1 MTVKTEICFLALTL
15 VIAAIIIPMQIR
27 PLWHHE
33 QSFGDRGLVLMITKT
48 IWVDAVIYEKEY
60 GVIPDIDIGSLKPE
74 LQRKYEAIGLGRDWK
89 WLNQVSPLTD
99 WSIKVD
105 RKSVGKRLSE
115 LKDKELLIL
124 ATNGNRSIRMFV
136 DGTTM
141 KDF

>member
-1 MTVKTEICFLALTL
+1 
-15 VIAAIIIPMQIR
+15 
-27 PLWHHE
+27 
-33 QSFGDRGLVLMITKT
+33 MITKT

-105 RKSVGKRLSE
+105 RKSVGKRLS
-115 LKDKELLIL
+115 
-124 ATNGNRSIRMFV
+124 
-136 DGTTM
+136 
-141 KDF
+141 